1 MADLPAFILDSF
13 ALLAYL
19 QDEPAAPRIETLLE
33 NAKKE
38 KCLLMISVINL
49 GEILYITERR
59 GGVSK
64 AQNALALIQ
73 QLPIEVLPADE
84 KAVFLAAHIKA
95 NYSISYADSFVAAAA
110 VEKAAVILTNDPE
123 FESTKLIVRV
133 EWLKGVDGND

>member
-19 QDEPAAPRIETLLE
+19 QDEPAAPRVETLLE

-38 KCLLMISVINL
+38 KCNLMISVINL

-59 GGVSK
+59 GGVAK
-64 AQNALALIQ
+64 TQDTLALIQ
-73 QLPIEVLPADE
+73 QLPVEILPADE
-84 KAVFLAAHIKA
+84 KAVFSAAHINA
-95 NYSISYADSFVAAAA
+95 NYAISYEDSFVVAAA
-110 VEKAAVILTNDPE
+110 VEKDAVILTNDPE

-133 EWLKGVDGND
+133 EWLKEVDG

>member
-38 KCLLMISVINL
+38 KCHLMISIINL

-59 GGVSK
+59 GGVSR

-95 NYSISYADSFVAAAA
+95 NYSISYADSFVVAAA
-110 VEKAAVILTNDPE
+110 VEKDAVILTNDPE

-133 EWLKGVDGND
+133 EWLKGVDGQA

>member
-19 QDEPAAPRIETLLE
+19 QDEPAAPRVETLLE

-38 KCLLMISVINL
+38 KCNLMISVINL

-59 GGVSK
+59 GGVAK
-64 AQNALALIQ
+64 TQDTLALIQ
-73 QLPIEVLPADE
+73 QLPVEILPADE
-84 KAVFLAAHIKA
+84 KAVFSAAHIKA
-95 NYSISYADSFVAAAA
+95 NYAISYADSFVVAAA
-110 VEKAAVILTNDPE
+110 VEKDAVILTNDPE

-133 EWLKGVDGND
+133 EWLKEVDG

>member
-19 QDEPAAPRIETLLE
+19 QDEPAAPRIETFLK

-38 KCLLMISVINL
+38 KCRLMISVINL

-64 AQNALALIQ
+64 AQNALALI
-73 QLPIEVLPADE
+73 
-84 KAVFLAAHIKA
+84 
-95 NYSISYADSFVAAAA
+95 
-110 VEKAAVILTNDPE
+110 
-123 FESTKLIVRV
+123 
-133 EWLKGVDGND
+133 

>member
-1 MADLPAFILDSF
+1 MADLPAFVLDSF

-38 KCLLMISVINL
+38 KRRLMISVINL

-84 KAVFLAAHIKA
+84 KAVFSAAHIKA
-95 NYSISYADSFVAAAA
+95 NYAISYADSFVVAAA
-110 VEKAAVILTNDPE
+110 VERDAIILTNDPE

-133 EWLKGVDGND
+133 EWLKEVDR

>member
-19 QDEPAAPRIETLLE
+19 QDEPAAPRVETLLE

-38 KCLLMISVINL
+38 KCLLMISIINL

-64 AQNALALIQ
+64 AQIALSLIQ

-95 NYSISYADSFVAAAA
+95 NYSISYADSFVVAAA

-133 EWLKGVDGND
+133 EWLKGVDEND